1 MASETVIWKRTD
13 MIRQGWERKYYLL
26 FLRTLNRLYMQ
37 VSLKI
42 TPDNVRSPENLLSEI
57 TKEPI
62 ERAMLQLYITVGAA
76 FAQDTHSQYVKGDEQ
91 LVDDWRARMAG
102 YVKSHLAERLVSITG
117 ETRTQALRVMNRVLE
132 AGIEAGEGIDVI
144 ARNMQRQLMK
154 DGISVNRFRAARIAR
169 TEIVNASN
177 VGSLEGAKS
186 LRMPMEKTWLATR
199 DSRVRDAHGMVDGQ
213 TVMLEETFLVDGD
226 NMQGPGD
233 PTASAANVINCRCS
247 LTYRVI
253 R

>member
-1 MASETVIWKRTD
+1 
-13 MIRQGWERKYYLL
+13 
-26 FLRTLNRLYMQ
+26 MQ
-37 VSLKI
+37 VSVKI
-42 TPDNVRSPENLLSEI
+42 TPDNVRSLENLLSEI

-62 ERAMLQLYITVGAA
+62 ERAMLQLYVTIGAA
-76 FAQDTHSQYVKGDEQ
+76 FAQDTHSQYIKGDEQ

-117 ETRTQALRVMNRVLE
+117 ETRTQALRIMNRVIE
-132 AGIEAGEGIDVI
+132 AGIESGQGVDVI
-144 ARNMQRQLMK
+144 ARNMQKQLIK
-154 DGISVNRFRAARIAR
+154 DGIALNRFRAARIAR

-186 LRMPMEKTWLATR
+186 LRIPMEKTWLATR
-199 DSRVRDAHGMVDGQ
+199 DSRVRDAHAMVDGQ

-233 PTASAANVINCRCS
+233 PTASAANVVNCRCS
-247 LTYRVI
+247 ITYRVI